1 MSSSDLECPITHD
14 LFVDPVMTA
23 DGQTYERSA
32 IEHWFGPPDY
42 RRTSP
47 ATGLPLASLTLIP
60 NIAIKKACDS
70 VRSGSATA
78 TATVITAT
86 TNTASSSTA
95 QTPSNPIR
103 PFKNRRPRV
112 GARKFIGRDGKTY
125 LQMQAYLPSGPSEEG
140 ADYIFVVDE
149 SGSMESPAWVKV
161 DKGEMGISRLD
172 LVKHLIRTMTAM
184 LTSNDR
190 VALISFNDMAKL
202 RMGLTPLTDIGRS
215 QLDRTLNQLSANNT
229 TNIYGAVEEAAKIA
243 SSAECKGRRIV
254 ATLLTDGVPTETIA
268 PVTGGRKTMPMIQ
281 ERIKVANPWQLH
293 TIGFSS
299 DINSVLLEQ
308 LAVWGNGRFLFVP
321 SGDMVSTNGIN
332 LIAYE
337 KTVASSGSNINYT
350 IDGVRHSLH
359 TGPLATGQR
368 RDFVFQIQSSATINS
383 VEATDADSMTDL
395 SSAEL
400 CDCRRDLVDTL
411 TDIVDT
417 YVTNYNDYT
426 DNKVLIG
433 QLNAM
438 LMAFY
443 GRHSPISDPSV
454 KAILRDVNSKVDGE
468 GQLRLALQYM
478 RPAEW
483 GPHYLRAYRDHMRAG
498 ICMNFKDPG
507 LKIFE
512 TPEFLAFQAAGDV
525 AFASIPAPPV
535 IRRGHVDYSISVSSA
550 FNNSSGSCFEGST
563 LVQMADATSKPI
575 RDIRPG
581 ESVYTPSGPAR
592 VVFLATFHTSNPS
605 QPLVQFTRDTGVT
618 PWHPCREVYSEGV
631 YGPWLFPADMQQFSA
646 RPLKTVYN
654 LVLDSGHIIQSGTYQ
669 FVTLGHGFQ
678 ETPLKHDFFGT
689 DACIN
694 ALETRPGAAEGLP
707 VYQDCESIKDPE
719 SGLIIGW
726 EDRGYADGNANGSTC
741 VLA

>member
-1 MSSSDLECPITHD
+1 
-14 LFVDPVMTA
+14 
-23 DGQTYERSA
+23 
-32 IEHWFGPPDY
+32 
-42 RRTSP
+42 
-47 ATGLPLASLTLIP
+47 
-60 NIAIKKACDS
+60 
-70 VRSGSATA
+70 
-78 TATVITAT
+78 
-86 TNTASSSTA
+86 
-95 QTPSNPIR
+95 
-103 PFKNRRPRV
+103 
-112 GARKFIGRDGKTY
+112 
-125 LQMQAYLPSGPSEEG
+125 
-140 ADYIFVVDE
+140 
-149 SGSMESPAWVKV
+149 
-161 DKGEMGISRLD
+161 
-172 LVKHLIRTMTAM
+172 
-184 LTSNDR
+184 
-190 VALISFNDMAKL
+190 
-202 RMGLTPLTDIGRS
+202 
-215 QLDRTLNQLSANNT
+215 
-229 TNIYGAVEEAAKIA
+229 
-243 SSAECKGRRIV
+243 
-254 ATLLTDGVPTETIA
+254 
-268 PVTGGRKTMPMIQ
+268 MIQ

-308 LAVWGNGRFLFVP
+308 LASWGNGRFLFVP

-337 KTVASSGSNINYT
+337 KTVASNGSNINYM
-350 IDGVRHSLH
+350 IDGVRHSIH

-368 RDFVFQIQSSATINS
+368 RDFVFQIQPSATINS

-395 SSAEL
+395 TSAEL

-417 YVTNYNDYT
+417 YVANFNTYA

-433 QLNAM
+433 QLDGM

-454 KAILRDVNSKVDGE
+454 KAILRDISSKVDGE
-468 GQLRLALQYM
+468 GQLRLSLQYM

-483 GPHYLRAYRDHMRAG
+483 GPHYMRAYRDHMRAG

-512 TPEFLAFQAAGDV
+512 TPEFLAHQAAGDV

-535 IRRGHVDYSISVSSA
+535 QRRGHVDYSISVSSA

-563 LVQMADATSKPI
+563 LVRMADNSYTPI
-575 RDIRPG
+575 RDILPG
-581 ESVYTPSGPAR
+581 ESVYTPSGPAQ
-592 VVFLATFHTSNPS
+592 VIYLATFHTSNPS

-654 LVLDSGHIIQSGTYQ
+654 LFLDSGHIIQSGTYQ

-694 ALETRPGAAEGLP
+694 ALERRPGAAQGLP

-726 EDRGYADGNANGSTC
+726 EDRGYADGNVNGTTC

>member
-47 ATGLPLASLTLIP
+47 ATGLPLASLILIP

-78 TATVITAT
+78 TATAT

-95 QTPSNPIR
+95 QTPSTPIR
-103 PFKNRRPRV
+103 PFKNKRPRV
-112 GARKFIGRDGKTY
+112 GARKFMGRDGKTY
-125 LQMQAYLPSGPSEEG
+125 LQMQAYLPSGSSEEG
-140 ADYIFVVDE
+140 ADYIFIVDE
-149 SGSMESPAWVKV
+149 SGSMDSPAWVKV
-161 DKGEMGISRLD
+161 DKGEMGITRLD

-190 VALISFNDMAKL
+190 VALISFNDAAKL
-202 RMGLTPLTDIGRS
+202 RMELTPLMDSGRS
-215 QLDRTLNQLSANNT
+215 RLDRTLNQLSANNC

-243 SSAECKGRRIV
+243 SSADCRGRRIV

-281 ERIKVANPWQLH
+281 ERIKVGNPWQLH

-299 DINSVLLEQ
+299 DINSTLLEQ
-308 LAVWGNGRFLFVP
+308 LAIWGNGRFLFVP

-368 RDFVFQIQSSATINS
+368 RDFVFQIQPSATINS

-417 YVTNYNDYT
+417 YVANYTDYT

-468 GQLRLALQYM
+468 GQLRLSLQYM

-512 TPEFLAFQAAGDV
+512 TPEFLAHQAAGDV

-535 IRRGHVDYSISVSSA
+535 QRRGHVDYSISVSSA
-550 FNNSSGSCFEGST
+550 FNNSSGSCFEGAT
-563 LVQMADATSKPI
+563 LVQMADTTSKMI

-581 ESVYTPSGPAR
+581 ESVYTPTGPAR

-678 ETPLKHDFFGT
+678 EAPLKHDFFGT

-694 ALETRPGAAEGLP
+694 ALERRPGAAQGLP

-719 SGLIIGW
+719 SGLIVGW
-726 EDRGYADGNANGSTC
+726 EDRGYADGNINGSTC

>member
-1 MSSSDLECPITHD
+1 MSSSDLECPILHE
-14 LFVDPVMTA
+14 LFVDPVMTV

-32 IEHWFGPPDY
+32 IEHWFREGKD
-42 RRTSP
+42 TSP
-47 ATGLPLASLTLIP
+47 ATGLTLSSLTLIP
-60 NIAIKKACDS
+60 NIAIKKACDTL
-70 VRSGSATA
+70 RSGTAVATVATVATNQTQSAITA
-78 TATVITAT
+78 TALT
-86 TNTASSSTA
+86 
-95 QTPSNPIR
+95 PIR

-125 LQMQAYLPSGPSEEG
+125 LQMQAFLPSGPSEEG
-140 ADYIFVVDE
+140 ADYIFIVDE

-161 DKGEMGISRLD
+161 DKGEMGITRLD
-172 LVKHLIRTMTAM
+172 LVRHLIRTMTAM

-190 VALISFNDMAKL
+190 VALISFNDVAKL
-202 RMGLTPLTDIGRS
+202 RMELTPLTDSGRS
-215 QLDRTLNQLSANNT
+215 CLDRTLNQLSANNC

-243 SSAECKGRRIV
+243 SSAQSQGRRIV
-254 ATLLTDGVPTETIA
+254 ATLLTDGVPTESIA
-268 PVTGGRKTMPMIQ
+268 PVNRGRSTMPVIQ
-281 ERIKVANPWQLH
+281 ERIKVSNPWQLH

-299 DINSVLLEQ
+299 DINSTLLEQ
-308 LAVWGNGRFLFVP
+308 LAAWGNGRFLFVP

-332 LIAYE
+332 LISYE
-337 KTVASSGSNINYT
+337 KTVASSGTHINYT
-350 IDGVRHSLH
+350 IDGVCHSIH

-368 RDFVFQIQSSATINS
+368 RDFVIQINPTAIINL

-395 SSAEL
+395 SSTEL

-417 YVTNYNDYT
+417 YAANFNGYA
-426 DNKVLIG
+426 DNKVLIS
-433 QLNAM
+433 QLDAM

-443 GRHSPISDPSV
+443 ERHSKIADPSV

-468 GQLRLALQYM
+468 GQIRLALQYM

-512 TPEFLAFQAAGDV
+512 TPEFLAHQTAGDV
-525 AFASIPAPPV
+525 AFASIPAPHV
-535 IRRGHVDYSISVSSA
+535 QRRGHVDHTITVSSA

-563 LVQMADATSKPI
+563 LVQMADNSHTPI
-575 RDIRPG
+575 RDILPG
-581 ESVYTPSGPAR
+581 ESVYTPFGPAR
-592 VVFLATFHTSNPS
+592 VVFLATFHTSSPS
-605 QPLVQFTRDTGVT
+605 QPLVQFTPETGVT
-618 PWHPCREVYSEGV
+618 PWHPCREVYSNGQ
-631 YGPWLFPADMQQFSA
+631 YGPWLYPADLQLYSA

-654 LVLDSGHIIQSGTYQ
+654 LVLDSGHIIQSGAYQ

-678 ETPLKHDFFGT
+678 EIPLKHAFFGT
-689 DACIN
+689 DACIK
-694 ALETRPGAAEGLP
+694 ALEAQPGAAQGLP

-719 SGLIIGW
+719 SGLIIDW
-726 EDRGYADGNANGSTC
+726 FDRGLPGADNSIGC
-741 VLA
+741 ILA

>member
-1 MSSSDLECPITHD
+1 M
-14 LFVDPVMTA
+14 
-23 DGQTYERSA
+23 
-32 IEHWFGPPDY
+32 
-42 RRTSP
+42 
-47 ATGLPLASLTLIP
+47 
-60 NIAIKKACDS
+60 
-70 VRSGSATA
+70 
-78 TATVITAT
+78 
-86 TNTASSSTA
+86 
-95 QTPSNPIR
+95 
-103 PFKNRRPRV
+103 
-112 GARKFIGRDGKTY
+112 GARKFVGRDGKTY
-125 LQMQAYLPSGPSEEG
+125 LQMQAYLPSGSSEEG
-140 ADYIFVVDE
+140 ADYIFIVDE

-172 LVKHLIRTMTAM
+172 LVKHLILTMTAM
-184 LTSNDR
+184 LTPNDR
-190 VALISFNDMAKL
+190 VALISFNDVAKL
-202 RMGLTPLTDIGRS
+202 RMELTSLTATGRS
-215 QLDRTLNQLSANNT
+215 YLDRMLNQLSANNT

-243 SSAECKGRRIV
+243 SSADCIGRRIV

-308 LAVWGNGRFLFVP
+308 LASWGNGRFLFVP

-337 KTVASSGSNINYT
+337 KTVASSGSNINYM
-350 IDGVRHSLH
+350 IDGVRHSIY

-368 RDFVFQIQSSATINS
+368 RDFVIQIQPSATINS
-383 VEATDADSMTDL
+383 VEAIDADSMTDL

-400 CDCRRDLVDTL
+400 CDCRRDLVDIL
-411 TDIVDT
+411 TDIIDT
-417 YVTNYNDYT
+417 YVASYNDYT

-443 GRHSPISDPSV
+443 GRHSPVSDPSV
-454 KAILRDVNSKVDGE
+454 KAILRDVSSKVDGE

-512 TPEFLAFQAAGDV
+512 TPEFLAHQAAGDV
-525 AFASIPAPPV
+525 AFASIPAPLV
-535 IRRGHVDYSISVSSA
+535 IRRGHVDHSISVSSA

-563 LVQMADATSKPI
+563 LVRMADNSHKAI
-575 RDIRPG
+575 RSILPG
-581 ESVYTPSGPAR
+581 ESVYTPFGPAQ
-592 VVFLATFHTSNPS
+592 VIYLATFHTSNPS

-618 PWHPCREVYSEGV
+618 PWHPCREVYSENV
-631 YGPWLFPADMQQFSA
+631 YGPWLSPADIQPFSA

-654 LVLDSGHIIQSGTYQ
+654 LVLYSGHIIQSGTYQ

-726 EDRGYADGNANGSTC
+726 EDRGLLYADGNVNGTTC
-741 VLA
+741 SLA